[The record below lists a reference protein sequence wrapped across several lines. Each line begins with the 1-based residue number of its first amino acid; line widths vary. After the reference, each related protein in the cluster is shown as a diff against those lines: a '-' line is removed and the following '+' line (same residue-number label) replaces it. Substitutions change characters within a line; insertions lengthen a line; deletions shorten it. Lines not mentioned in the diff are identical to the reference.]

1 MRRIAPVL
9 LAAIIIGPA
18 HAYDPG
24 QRVTASRA
32 AVSCRSWQ
40 TLKALAELMDDTAR
54 FAKFWLAKKASGECR
69 TLPIG
74 TVVIVDDDQRVG
86 DKAIMRMHTATGGV
100 YWTYPS
106 YFK

>member
-1 MRRIAPVL
+1 MGPVL
-9 LAAIIIGPA
+9 LAAIIISPA
-18 HAYDPG
+18 HAYDQG
-24 QRVTASRA
+24 QRVTAARA

-40 TLKALAELMDDTAR
+40 TLKTLGELMDDTPR
-54 FAKFWLAKKASGECR
+54 FTNFWLAKKVSGECR
-69 TLPIG
+69 TFPIG

-86 DKAIMRMHTATGGV
+86 TKAIMRMHTATEGV